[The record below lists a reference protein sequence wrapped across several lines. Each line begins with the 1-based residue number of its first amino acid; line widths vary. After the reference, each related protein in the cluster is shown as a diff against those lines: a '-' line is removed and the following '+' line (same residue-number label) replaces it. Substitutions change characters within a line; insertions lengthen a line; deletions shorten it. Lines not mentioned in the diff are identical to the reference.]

1 VNQGGALRALEV
13 IEKKEKTKP
22 ENPNTYNSKHAVPG
36 PFKPPVTITGM
47 TGHVAGIIGH
57 DHRNTQLCPQRANAR
72 GSGAQ

>member
-1 VNQGGALRALEV
+1 MNQGGALRALEV
-13 IEKKEKTKP
+13 IEKKEKTNP

-57 DHRNTQLCPQRANAR
+57 DHRNTQLSCLPSMPQY
-72 GSGAQ
+72 